1 MSENIVQL
9 TAVDFDEAI
18 DFLNLVFGGGRPQDF
33 EQLLPDIYRSTERHM
48 RCNYAI
54 RCSGKIRSIVG
65 MFPKEWQVGS
75 RVLRVAGIGGVSTHP
90 KWRGRGFMSQLMNR
104 CGADMKEQGYHL
116 SWLGGQR
123 QRYGYFGYERC
134 GVKVECTVR
143 AANVRHGFKRPP
155 PIRFKP
161 ISVDDGSWLEQAKM
175 LHDGQRMHCRRSQAD
190 FHKACLNWHNRPHIA
205 IDEGDQAIG
214 YLISAKDRKQVTEL
228 VAMSTEA
235 ATDMIAAWAP
245 ETGRSHTV
253 FDLWPNN
260 VDLLQ
265 SAGKFAEECRTTNSG
280 NWRILD
286 WPAVIDAL
294 LTVRCNVGPMAQG
307 KVKVEINGFGCLE
320 IAVDE
325 EGVRCASTEATP
337 QIACDAPTAMRLLF
351 GPMSPG
357 CVLTLPPEVAPLLDS
372 WCPLPLYWPRQ
383 DGV

>member
-1 MSENIVQL
+1 MSEDIVQL
-9 TAVDFDEAI
+9 TAADFDEAM
-18 DFLNLVFGGGRPQDF
+18 DFLNLVFGAGRPQDF

-54 RCSGKIRSIVG
+54 RPDGHIRAIVG
-65 MFPKEWQVGS
+65 MFPKVWQVGS
-75 RVLRVAGIGGVSTHP
+75 KVLRVAGIGGVSTHP
-90 KWRGRGFMSQLMNR
+90 TWRGRGFMSQLMNR
-104 CGADMKEQGYHL
+104 CGAEMKEQGYHL

-134 GVKVECTVR
+134 GVKVQCTVR
-143 AANVRHGFKRPP
+143 VANVRHGFKRPS

-161 ISVDDGSWLEQAKM
+161 ISVDDSSWLEQAKM

-214 YLISAKDRKQVTEL
+214 YLVSAKDRKRVTEL
-228 VAMSTEA
+228 VAMSAEA

-245 ETGRSHTV
+245 ETGRSDTV

-294 LTVRCNVGPMAQG
+294 LTVRCNMGSMAQG
-307 KVKVEINGFGCLE
+307 KLKVEINGFGCLE

-337 QIACDAPTAMRLLF
+337 QITCDAPTAMRLLF
-351 GPMSPG
+351 GPVSPG
-357 CVLTLPPEVAPLLDS
+357 YVLTLPPDVAPLLDS